1 MGMSILK
8 HLYYPRVKT
17 KKEIKQKKIDNLKW
31 ELDDFKEDL
40 NLCENDLKKFS
51 DPKWIEKRKTQSK
64 ARIKKLKKQIEKL
77 KVKLKKLNLNT

>member
-1 MGMSILK
+1 MSILK

-77 KVKLKKLNLNT
+77 KVKLKNLT

>member
-1 MGMSILK
+1 MGMTMLN
-8 HLYYPRVKT
+8 LPRVKT
-17 KKEIKQKKIDNLKW
+17 KEQIKQDKINNLKW
-31 ELDDFKEDL
+31 ELDDFKENL

-77 KVKLKKLNLNT
+77 KVKLKNLT

>member
-1 MGMSILK
+1 MSILK